1 MADTYKVL
9 GQANPLAASLTSLYA
24 VPGVTQ
30 AVVST
35 VTVCN
40 RSATPTSFRLSVA
53 VAAAADSNEQYF
65 AYDVPIGANEAMAF
79 TLGIALQPSDVI
91 RCYATLATLSF
102 NAYGVEK
109 T

>member
-1 MADTYKVL
+1 VADTYKVL
-9 GQANPLAASLTSLYA
+9 GQANPAAATLTSLYA

-30 AVVST
+30 AIVST
-35 VTVCN
+35 VTVAN

-53 VAAAADSNEQYF
+53 IAAAADANQQYI
-65 AYDVPIGANEAMAF
+65 AYDVPIGANEAIAL
-79 TLGIALQPSDVI
+79 TLGIALQASDVI

-102 NAYGVEK
+102 NAFGVEK